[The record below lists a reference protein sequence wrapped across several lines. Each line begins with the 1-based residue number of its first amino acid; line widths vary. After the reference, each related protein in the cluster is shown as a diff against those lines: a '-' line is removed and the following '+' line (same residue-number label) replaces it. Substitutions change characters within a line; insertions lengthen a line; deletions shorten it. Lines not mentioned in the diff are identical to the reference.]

1 MNISQ
6 KAVFILSSF
15 RFQIGLT
22 MYLELFKR
30 NPESK
35 ANFPFLKHLDHDDI
49 EFYDQLKNHAIRV
62 TGVLG
67 MLIRQVR
74 NLPFLPSISRF
85 HTKSSISQVR
95 CEGLAKPIKGEGRLT

>member
-74 NLPFLPSISRF
+74 LQFFSHSEMNRF
-85 HTKSSISQVR
+85 WRFWGSMGFT
-95 CEGLAKPIKGEGRLT
+95 